1 MDYNKCN
8 DCFYFDVCSK
18 SDMCDDFSPITTSD
32 EDEYIEAVIEEGRSE
47 YREAWNEYIKDYQ
60 G

>member
-1 MDYNKCN
+1 
-8 DCFYFDVCSK
+8 
-18 SDMCDDFSPITTSD
+18 MCDDFSPITTSD